1 MLVQEC
7 YVGVLDAVPVS
18 VRIDGVY
25 SRCSATRE
33 EGRNN
38 LLESSTLHE
47 FGTKSVS
54 SNIFC
59 MLESLSPPIFTAL
72 PTNLVDACLVRLA
85 RRMLENLWKDVR
97 EGKQSPGNAVEL
109 MDWVQR
115 IWEG

>member
-7 YVGVLDAVPVS
+7 YVGELDAVPVS
-18 VRIDGVY
+18 VKIDGVY

-33 EGRNN
+33 EGRNCS
-38 LLESSTLHE
+38 LESSTLHE

-59 MLESLSPPIFTAL
+59 MLESLPLQILTAL
-72 PTNLVDACLVRLA
+72 PTNLVGACPVRLVR
-85 RRMLENLWKDVR
+85 RMPENLWKDVHG
-97 EGKQSPGNAVEL
+97 GKRSPGNAVEL

-115 IWEG
+115 IWED